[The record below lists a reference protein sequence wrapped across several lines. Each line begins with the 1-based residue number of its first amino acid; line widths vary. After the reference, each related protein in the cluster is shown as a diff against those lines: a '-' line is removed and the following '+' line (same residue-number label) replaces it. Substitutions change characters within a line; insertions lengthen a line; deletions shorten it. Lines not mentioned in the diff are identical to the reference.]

1 MLPEYQ
7 LVMDAQILVTYRRDD
22 QPNEDVVEVLHPERH
37 RLSLPVNGL
46 NCLFQD
52 ISVSFNQH
60 TKLDSDRWVNRAS
73 LMMAWD
79 NMIYFFYF
87 YW

>member
-37 RLSLPVNGL
+37 HLSLPVNGL

-60 TKLDSDRWVNRAS
+60 TKLDSDRWVNRATGPQ
-73 LMMAWD
+73 
-79 NMIYFFYF
+79 NP
-87 YW
+87 

>member
-37 RLSLPVNGL
+37 QLLLPVNGL

-60 TKLDSDRWVNRAS
+60 TKLDSDRWVNRATGPQ
-73 LMMAWD
+73 
-79 NMIYFFYF
+79 NP
-87 YW
+87 